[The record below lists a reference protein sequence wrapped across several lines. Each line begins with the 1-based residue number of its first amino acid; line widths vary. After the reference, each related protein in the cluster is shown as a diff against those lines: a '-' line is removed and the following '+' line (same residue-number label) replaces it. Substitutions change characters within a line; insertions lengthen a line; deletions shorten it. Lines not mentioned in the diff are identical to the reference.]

1 MIQDLKQFTWRQ
13 GVLSLFIFLG
23 SLAPGSL
30 VIFVFD
36 RELFMALDTFKLIL
50 LSLAITL
57 PVSLI
62 NIFCSSVFSEAFD
75 QEWHREAEENED
87 QRERL
92 LAAEVA
98 VSFWVTSTV
107 YYSALGIAFSNSQ
120 NIQSFAA
127 YVFLGEVLV
136 VFAAVYI
143 SGKLKWKARKGVRAT
158 EAVQLEESE
167 NMTK

>member
-1 MIQDLKQFTWRQ
+1 M
-13 GVLSLFIFLG
+13 FIFLG

-62 NIFCSSVFSEAFD
+62 NIFCSSVFSEAVD
-75 QEWHREAEENED
+75 QEWHRDAEEDED

-92 LAAEVA
+92 LAAEIA
-98 VSFWVTSTV
+98 VSFWVTSAV
-107 YYSALGIAFSNSQ
+107 FYGALGVTFSNSQ
-120 NIQSFAA
+120 SIQAFAA

-136 VFAAVYI
+136 VLAAVST
-143 SGKLKWKARKGVRAT
+143 SGWLKGGKG
-158 EAVQLEESE
+158 E
-167 NMTK
+167 